1 MSPSSPKPGWLW
13 LNPGQ
18 LSITSRL
25 TLTFLGVGLVPL
37 LTSQWMAL
45 EQFKRTLVLN
55 HLEQTGQIAEAKRD
69 DLESFLDGSRRA
81 LEQVAQSPTLREEL
95 ERNQN
100 PEQAA
105 RVLAEALRSAHGP
118 GGAEGPFES
127 LHLVDSQGRV
137 VISSLDPTSHRDP
150 AAAGLSRALRQ
161 QLSTATATWASPEGG
176 LALLAQDPT
185 TKRLVTDLAV
195 PVRGADEKTVGLV
208 TGTIDAGNFRRLMN
222 TQLLGLGRTA
232 RTELVTLQD
241 QGKTL
246 TLTRLG
252 LERGAT
258 TEPGK
263 EASKKRAL
271 RFEPLTAGPLRTRNL
286 DQAAAALD
294 GGFRSSDGRER
305 IGSWRRLSQGK
316 IGLLVSMERSE
327 VVESTATLRDRLL
340 GLMVLATS
348 LVGAAG
354 VLLGRSLTRPLLDLH
369 TAVRDFDISNDG
381 QLRPVAVKGHDEI
394 AELANTINSM
404 VLGIQERSASLNR
417 TNNRIQTYIQTVQT
431 ALLAIGN
438 GGEITL
444 LNEAGCRLLGFPPA
458 GWLGRNWIADFVV
471 DEEAQRQLS
480 AALAKGLTSGPGSA
494 GIDEAAMLEYRVRSQ
509 DGQVLLMR
517 WHNCLLRGETGQVL
531 GMLCSGED
539 ITRSRSQELELIE
552 ARKVAEQA
560 NSAKSEFLSRM
571 SHELRTPMN
580 AIIGLSYLAL
590 RAEPEPRLED
600 YISKINSAGQKLL
613 TIINDI
619 LDFSKIEA
627 GRMTLER
634 TDFLLDSVL
643 TDLTGLTAHKIFNK
657 GLELLFLVDEDVPRH
672 LNGDP
677 LRLGQVL
684 LNLLSNS
691 SKFTELGQIVL
702 HIRYL
707 ERQNQRIKLGFEVSD
722 TGIGISESQLAN
734 LFQPFEQ
741 AELSTA
747 RHYGGTG
754 LGLTIC
760 RHLLGLMEGSIEA
773 SSEVGAGTTFRATA
787 WFGLAVAPPSPV
799 LPHGLNGLSVLLV
812 DDNPIAISVLES
824 NLAHLPIRLSTCGS
838 GQETLER
845 VEQAAA
851 SGQPIDLIL
860 LDWQLPDMDGLE
872 TVRRLKALEVPH
884 TPEVVMVTAYGSAE
898 IRMAAAALGV
908 QGFLTKPICQSDLVD
923 TLIELVEPTSSSG
936 RSDQLMAETLLCQ
949 GLDGL
954 RVLLVEDNQ
963 INQQI
968 CVELLSS
975 VAVNVTV
982 AENGEEALRLLDG
995 AADNAGGDDG
1005 SLPFDLVLM
1014 DLNMPVLD
1022 GWEATRRLRRN
1033 PRFNDLPVL
1042 AMTAHA
1048 LVEERERCLA
1058 LGMQEHLTKPIEPT
1072 RLYAALAHWGQR
1084 TLEADTASAAAQPGI
1099 PPATTPPPPGLDRE
1113 GGLRRTAGNEDL
1125 YHRLLSSMA
1134 NTQADAADRVAAA
1147 LNEQDA
1153 PTARRIAHT
1162 VKGVAANLGATA
1174 LAEAA
1179 SRLENTLQAGHPS
1192 ADDLDHFRSTLEE
1205 TVALIRALPST
1216 GRTLAEGHGEGEELG
1231 GSGPDGP
1238 WDAAMPEPAD
1248 LLEQLRTLLQ
1258 AGDGEAIDLVQAHRA
1273 SLQRLL
1279 GGATFRAMEGQLE
1292 HFAFE
1297 AAAAALE
1304 AATPVAPALASPG
1317 NGDSR

>member
-1 MSPSSPKPGWLW
+1 MSPSSSKPGRLW

-69 DLESFLDGSRRA
+69 DLDSFLDASRRA
-81 LEQVAQSPTLREEL
+81 LELVAQSPTLREEL
-95 ERNQN
+95 EGNQN
-100 PEQAA
+100 PEKAA
-105 RVLAEALRSAHGP
+105 RVLADALRSAHGP

-137 VISSLDPTSHRDP
+137 VTSSLDPTSHKGP
-150 AAAGLSRALRQ
+150 AAAGLSRALSQ

-176 LALLAQDPT
+176 LAHLAQDPT

-208 TGTIDAGNFRRLMN
+208 AGTIDAGSFRRLMN

-241 QGKTL
+241 HGKAL
-246 TLTRLG
+246 TLARLSLSNG
-252 LERGAT
+252 
-258 TEPGK
+258 
-263 EASKKRAL
+263 ASKERVL
-271 RFEPLTAGPLRTRNL
+271 RFEPLTADPLRIRNL

-327 VVESTATLRDRLL
+327 VVESAATLRDRLL

-471 DEEAQRQLS
+471 DEEARRRLS
-480 AALAKGLTSGPGSA
+480 AALAEGLPSGPGSA
-494 GIDEAAMLEYRVRSQ
+494 GIDAAAMLEYRVRSQ

-590 RAEPEPRLED
+590 RADPEPRLQD
-600 YISKINSAGQKLL
+600 YISKINGAGQKLL

-643 TDLTGLTAHKIFNK
+643 TDLTGLIAHKIFDK

-684 LNLLSNS
+684 VNLLSNS

-799 LPHGLNGLSVLLV
+799 LPHGLNGLSVLMV

-824 NLAHLPIRLSTCGS
+824 NLAHLPIRLSSCGS
-838 GQETLER
+838 GRETLER

-851 SGQPIDLIL
+851 SGHPIDLIL

-923 TLIELVEPTSSSG
+923 TLIELVEPSTATG

-982 AENGEEALRLLDG
+982 AENGEEALRLLNG
-995 AADNAGGDDG
+995 AAENAGGDDG

-1033 PRFNDLPVL
+1033 PRFKDLPVL

-1072 RLYAALAHWGQR
+1072 RLYAALADWGQR
-1084 TLEADTASAAAQPGI
+1084 TLEAGTPPAAAPPGT
-1099 PPATTPPPPGLDRE
+1099 PPGTTPPPPPGLDRE
-1113 GGLRRTAGNEDL
+1113 GGLRRTAGNEEL
-1125 YHRLLSSMA
+1125 YHRLLSSLA

-1147 LNEQDA
+1147 LDEQEP

-1179 SRLENTLQAGHPS
+1179 SRLENTLQAGQPS

-1205 TVALIRALPST
+1205 TVALIRALPPT
-1216 GRTLAEGHGEGEELG
+1216 GRTLEEIHGEGEDLS
-1231 GSGPDGP
+1231 GSGPDGSG
-1238 WDAAMPEPAD
+1238 DAAMPEPAD
-1248 LLEQLRTLLQ
+1248 LVEQLRTLLQ

-1304 AATPVAPALASPG
+1304 AASPVAPALAPPG

>member
-1 MSPSSPKPGWLW
+1 MSPSSSKPGRLW

-69 DLESFLDGSRRA
+69 DLDSFLDASRRA

-95 ERNQN
+95 ERNQD
-100 PEQAA
+100 PAQAA
-105 RVLAEALRSAHGP
+105 RVLAKALRSAHGP

-137 VISSLDPTSHRDP
+137 VTSSLDPATHRDP
-150 AAAGLSRALRQ
+150 AAEGLSRALRQ

-195 PVRGADEKTVGLV
+195 PVRGADEKTLGLV
-208 TGTIDAGNFRRLMN
+208 AGTIDAGSFRRLMN

-232 RTELVTLQD
+232 RTELVTLQEH
-241 QGKTL
+241 GKTL
-246 TLTRLG
+246 TLARLALSNG
-252 LERGAT
+252 
-258 TEPGK
+258 
-263 EASKKRAL
+263 ASKERAL
-271 RFEPLTAGPLRTRNL
+271 RFEPLTADPLRTRNL
-286 DQAAAALD
+286 DQAATALD
-294 GGFRSSDGRER
+294 GGFQSTDGRER

-327 VVESTATLRDRLL
+327 VVESAATLRDRLL

-348 LVGAAG
+348 LVGAVG

-444 LNEAGCRLLGFPPA
+444 LNEAGCRLLGFAPA

-471 DEEAQRQLS
+471 DEEARRQLS
-480 AALAKGLTSGPGSA
+480 AALAQGLPSGPGSA
-494 GIDEAAMLEYRVRSQ
+494 GIDAAAMLEYRVRSQ

-590 RAEPEPRLED
+590 RADPEPRLED
-600 YISKINSAGQKLL
+600 YISKINGAGQKLL

-643 TDLTGLTAHKIFNK
+643 TDLTGLIAHKIFDK

-799 LPHGLNGLSVLLV
+799 LPHGLNGLSVLMV

-824 NLAHLPIRLSTCGS
+824 NLAHLPIRLTSCGS
-838 GQETLER
+838 GRETLEW

-872 TVRRLKALEVPH
+872 TVRRLQALEVPH

-923 TLIELVEPTSSSG
+923 TLIELVEPSTATG
-936 RSDQLMAETLLCQ
+936 RSDQLMAETLLYQ

-995 AADNAGGDDG
+995 VGENAGGDDG
-1005 SLPFDLVLM
+1005 ALPFDLVLM

-1033 PRFNDLPVL
+1033 PRFKDLPVL

-1084 TLEADTASAAAQPGI
+1084 TLEADTPPAAAPPGI
-1099 PPATTPPPPGLDRE
+1099 PPGTTPPPPPGLDRE
-1113 GGLRRTAGNEDL
+1113 GGLRRTAGNEEL
-1125 YHRLLSSMA
+1125 YHRLLSSLA
-1134 NTQADAADRVAAA
+1134 NTQADAADQVAAA
-1147 LNEQDA
+1147 LNGQDA

-1192 ADDLDHFRSTLEE
+1192 ADDLDHFRSTLGE

-1216 GRTLAEGHGEGEELG
+1216 GRTLVEIHGEGEELSG
-1231 GSGPDGP
+1231 RGPDGSGE
-1238 WDAAMPEPAD
+1238 AAMPEPAD
-1248 LLEQLRTLLQ
+1248 LVEQLRTLLQ

-1279 GGATFRAMEGQLE
+1279 GGATFRAMESQLE

-1304 AATPVAPALASPG
+1304 SATPVAPALAPPA